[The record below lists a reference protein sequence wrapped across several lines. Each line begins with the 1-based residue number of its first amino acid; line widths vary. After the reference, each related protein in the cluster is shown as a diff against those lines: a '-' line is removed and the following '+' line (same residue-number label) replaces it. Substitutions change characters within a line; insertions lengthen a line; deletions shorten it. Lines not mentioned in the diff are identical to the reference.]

1 MKIIPYGRQYISKED
16 IKSVNKVLR
25 SNIITNGKQVI
36 NFEKKF
42 RQYVNSKYSLA
53 CNSGTSGL
61 FLAMKALNL
70 KKDDVVVM
78 PAINFVASYN
88 VAKFFG
94 AKIFLADID
103 PETGQ
108 MTPETFQNC
117 CKKFSIK
124 KVKII
129 LLMYLGGY
137 PQNADK
143 FLKLKKKYKA
153 NILEDACH
161 ALGAYYKLNKK
172 KIMIGSCKH
181 SDICV
186 FSLHPVKSITTGEG
200 GLITTNNLKYYK
212 NIFQARSL
220 GIDRNK
226 KKHWEYNVKNIGLN
240 FRLTEFQS
248 ALGLSQLKNINNFL
262 NHRKKIFNFYKK
274 NLKKLNE
281 LKIISKS
288 DEKYS
293 SSNHLFIIRINNA
306 SKKLKESFIKH
317 MLRNRIILQYHYIP
331 VYEFD
336 IFEDRYIGK
345 NTKKYYREAISLP
358 IYYNLSYKH
367 LNIIVKKI
375 KNFFNAK

>member
-1 MKIIPYGRQYISKED
+1 
-16 IKSVNKVLR
+16 
-25 SNIITNGKQVI
+25 
-36 NFEKKF
+36 
-42 RQYVNSKYSLA
+42 
-53 CNSGTSGL
+53 
-61 FLAMKALNL
+61 MKALNL

-161 ALGAYYKLNKK
+161 ALGAYYKINKK

-181 SDICV
+181 SDILY
-186 FSLHPVKSITTGEG
+186 F
-200 GLITTNNLKYYK
+200 
-212 NIFQARSL
+212 
-220 GIDRNK
+220 
-226 KKHWEYNVKNIGLN
+226 
-240 FRLTEFQS
+240 
-248 ALGLSQLKNINNFL
+248 
-262 NHRKKIFNFYKK
+262 
-274 NLKKLNE
+274 
-281 LKIISKS
+281 
-288 DEKYS
+288 
-293 SSNHLFIIRINNA
+293 
-306 SKKLKESFIKH
+306 
-317 MLRNRIILQYHYIP
+317 HYILLKALP
-331 VYEFD
+331 
-336 IFEDRYIGK
+336 
-345 NTKKYYREAISLP
+345 RE
-358 IYYNLSYKH
+358 KGD
-367 LNIIVKKI
+367 
-375 KNFFNAK
+375 

>member
-1 MKIIPYGRQYISKED
+1 
-16 IKSVNKVLR
+16 
-25 SNIITNGKQVI
+25 
-36 NFEKKF
+36 
-42 RQYVNSKYSLA
+42 
-53 CNSGTSGL
+53 
-61 FLAMKALNL
+61 
-70 KKDDVVVM
+70 
-78 PAINFVASYN
+78 
-88 VAKFFG
+88 
-94 AKIFLADID
+94 
-103 PETGQ
+103 
-108 MTPETFQNC
+108 
-117 CKKFSIK
+117 
-124 KVKII
+124 
-129 LLMYLGGY
+129 
-137 PQNADK
+137 
-143 FLKLKKKYKA
+143 
-153 NILEDACH
+153 
-161 ALGAYYKLNKK
+161 
-172 KIMIGSCKH
+172 MIGSCKH

-226 KKHWEYNVKNIGLN
+226 KHWEYNIKNIGLN

-248 ALGLSQLKNINNFL
+248 ALGLSQLKKIKDFL
-262 NHRKKIFNFYKK
+262 NYRKKIFNFYKK

-306 SKKLKESFIKH
+306 SKKLKESFIKY

>member
-42 RQYVNSKYSLA
+42 RQYVDSKYSLA

-61 FLAMKALNL
+61 FLAMKAMNL

-94 AKIFLADID
+94 AKIFLADIA
-103 PETGQ
+103 
-108 MTPETFQNC
+108 PETFQNC

-161 ALGAYYKLNKK
+161 ALGAYYKINKK

-306 SKKLKESFIKH
+306 SKKLKESFIKY

-358 IYYNLSYKH
+358 IYYNLSNKH
-367 LNIIVKKI
+367 LNIIIKKI